1 MVGTGGIV
9 TSAESSIFQA
19 TTYFCCPSSGVRFP
33 PPPLRKYPES
43 HAVGASHL
51 RGVPRRFQSRDLRG
65 YGSRA
70 RTTAP
75 SSTDPSGSTQPAPH
89 GKRQVGVL
97 AFDAARPDPSPPRP
111 FQKPC
116 RGLCSLFPPLPWR
129 GSRPGDGASRES
141 AGTAARNAWLGRALL
156 GKAAPEA
163 DRPALT
169 HAMHFLQ
176 AALAGGEHPRRTHAR
191 SCRR

>member
-1 MVGTGGIV
+1 MRSRMHLRT
-9 TSAESSIFQA
+9 
-19 TTYFCCPSSGVRFP
+19 GVRFP

-75 SSTDPSGSTQPAPH
+75 SSTDPSGSTQPAQH

-116 RGLCSLFPPLPWR
+116 RGLCSLFPPPPGVAPDPATGLL
-129 GSRPGDGASRES
+129 GSRRGRRRGTPGSGGRYSAKPPRKLIGRRSRMRCTSFRRHSQGANTRAAHTRDHVAGEPPESR
-141 AGTAARNAWLGRALL
+141 
-156 GKAAPEA
+156 
-163 DRPALT
+163 
-169 HAMHFLQ
+169 
-176 AALAGGEHPRRTHAR
+176 
-191 SCRR
+191 

>member
-1 MVGTGGIV
+1 MRSRMHLRT
-9 TSAESSIFQA
+9 
-19 TTYFCCPSSGVRFP
+19 GVRFP

-97 AFDAARPDPSPPRP
+97 AFDAARR
-111 FQKPC
+111 
-116 RGLCSLFPPLPWR
+116 SLQPLPTTPWR

-176 AALAGGEHPRRTHAR
+176 SGTRRGRTPAPHTRAIMSPVSRRRVAESRAAVRL
-191 SCRR
+191 

>member
-1 MVGTGGIV
+1 MHLRT
-9 TSAESSIFQA
+9 
-19 TTYFCCPSSGVRFP
+19 GVRFP

-97 AFDAARPDPSPPRP
+97 AFDAAPLTRRLRDRFRTRVEVSAASSP
-111 FQKPC
+111 
-116 RGLCSLFPPLPWR
+116 
-129 GSRPGDGASRES
+129 
-141 AGTAARNAWLGRALL
+141 
-156 GKAAPEA
+156 
-163 DRPALT
+163 
-169 HAMHFLQ
+169 
-176 AALAGGEHPRRTHAR
+176 
-191 SCRR
+191 